1 MKTVID
7 KRVIDDMEH
16 IIGLAKKK
24 RKVLNK
30 KDLSALKA
38 IDANEVWALLNHYT
52 LKLRTTEVPSDI
64 LRMIFRYLSAKD
76 YYRIASALNHKF
88 RDWVHKDV
96 RIIKFSIDY
105 RNKCYNIYYPDRIT
119 YPYSFTFSKTPQ
131 NVSYQRRK
139 FYLKDGSKDYNSKL
153 FFRVQLKLNGSLDNY
168 LDRWKEIYIDNEMIL
183 RKYSTG
189 FEYVTKK
196 ISQVKV
202 ESFWKNPKGKI
213 FNQFASPKS
222 SIYDHVNITISSP
235 ITEKEELFMY
245 VEGKTIEYDRM
256 RIGW

>member
-1 MKTVID
+1 MKAVID
-7 KRVIDDMEH
+7 RRVVDDMEY

-30 KDLSALKA
+30 KDISALKA
-38 IDANEVWALLNHYT
+38 IDANEVWTLLNHYT
-52 LKLRTTEVPSDI
+52 LKLRTSEVPFDI
-64 LRMIFRYLSAKD
+64 MRMIFLYLPAKE

-88 RDWVHKDV
+88 RDQVHKDV
-96 RIIKFSIDY
+96 CVIKFSIDY
-105 RNKCYNIYYPDRIT
+105 RNKCYNVYYPNRIT

-139 FYLKDGSKDYNSKL
+139 FYLKNGSKDYKGKL
-153 FFRVQLKLNGSLDNY
+153 CFTVELKLNGSLDNY

-196 ISQVKV
+196 ISQIEL

-213 FNQFASPKS
+213 FNQFTSPKS
-222 SIYDHVNITISSP
+222 SVYDHAKIIISSP
-235 ITEKEELFMY
+235 ITQKNEVFMY
-245 VEGKTIEYDRM
+245 VEGKVIEYDIT